1 MVEIIFSSFFVWR
14 KNTQG
19 RKTNRRKKFGQGAVE
34 PGRSRTR
41 GEEERN
47 IWASEHVEEGEERNA
62 KASKRVGRR
71 RREVLEGES
80 AWGGE
85 GQVTANA

>member
-1 MVEIIFSSFFVWR
+1 M
-14 KNTQG
+14 
-19 RKTNRRKKFGQGAVE
+19 
-34 PGRSRTR
+34 
-41 GEEERN
+41 
-47 IWASEHVEEGEERNA
+47 EEGEERNA